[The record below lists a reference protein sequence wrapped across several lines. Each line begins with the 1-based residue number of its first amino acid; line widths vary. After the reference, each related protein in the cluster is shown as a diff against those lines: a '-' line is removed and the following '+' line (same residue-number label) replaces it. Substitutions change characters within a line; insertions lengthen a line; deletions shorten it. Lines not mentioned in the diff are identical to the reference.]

1 MSEALSD
8 LLLMLRTGNAAV
20 RAGAAQTLAGLTGTV
35 DGLVMLATSTAI
47 AAISSCVGAETAVG
61 EPCVKALINLSA
73 YSVSRDLVASRS
85 SLAVALM
92 ESARDTS
99 CIYSRAC
106 VALLANMSSSDIGVE
121 SILQEHDSCAGLQLR
136 RLLPLLATKDSPALL
151 GAVFANMSRHSVV
164 RTLLLDPERMLL
176 PVFFPLLAHSESLE
190 KRRAA
195 AATLRNCVFEHDTRT
210 VDFLLSPSV
219 DIILALVTPLARPAR
234 YDALENDGM
243 PSILANANEEKQT
256 EPDSAVRLLL
266 VEALVIFAKGSRAA
280 RDMMRSKKIY
290 YVIRGFHWWLEGIS
304 GEDEGEE
311 EDAAGAVRGVM
322 VQALEEGD
330 DEGAGASKL
339 SHDDEATV
347 EAINSL
353 VQQLWREDEVPMGMT
368 EPKRSAL
375 GGSVV
380 GGRAGRTP
388 GDTLSGTATEDAA
401 RRTDELLR
409 RTALARLAATPSSE
423 KAASAAAAEAKMY
436 KYATRS
442 IEEARAIARRVA
454 TGEIHADYDDAT
466 L

>member
-1 MSEALSD
+1 MSEALTD

-35 DGLVMLATSTAI
+35 DGLVMLATTTAI
-47 AAISSCVGAETAVG
+47 AAIASCVGAETAVG

-73 YSVSRDLVASRS
+73 YSVSRELVASRS

-106 VALLANMSSSDIGVE
+106 VALLANISSSDIGVE

-136 RLLPLLATKDSPALL
+136 RLLPLLATKDAPALL
-151 GAVFANMSRHSVV
+151 GAVFANMSRHAVV

-176 PVFFPLLAHSESLE
+176 PVFFPLLSHSESLE

-195 AATLRNCVFEHDTRT
+195 AATLRNCVFENDTRT

-290 YVIRGFHWWLEGIS
+290 YVIRGFHWWLEGIT
-304 GEDEGEE
+304 GDDDEE

-339 SHDDEATV
+339 SHEDEATV

-368 EPKRSAL
+368 EPKRSSSL

-380 GGRAGRTP
+380 GGRAVRAL
-388 GDTLSGTATEDAA
+388 GDNLSGTATEEAA

-442 IEEARAIARRVA
+442 IDEARAIARRVA